1 MSTHSNIL
9 ALKIPWTEVPGRLWS
24 MGLQKIRTPLSNS
37 TTTYTVQSSFNQLQ
51 TLQAAVTPGKLELS
65 RKQKRA

>member
-51 TLQAAVTPGKLELS
+51 TLRAAVTPGKLELS